1 MTSRVL
7 AVHRSPVHDFSKEP
21 VTEIELVEGHG
32 VAGDAHA
39 GATIQHLH
47 RVAKDPTAPN
57 LRQVHLI
64 HAELLDDLAALGHT
78 VRPGEL
84 GENITTRGVDL
95 LGLPRGTRLVLGTAE
110 VEITGL
116 RNPCSQIN
124 DFQPGLLKQVLRK
137 DTDGQVRRLTGVMG
151 VVTRSGSVAT
161 GDTIIITLPAAP
173 LLPLTT
179 V

>member
-1 MTSRVL
+1 M
-7 AVHRSPVHDFSKEP
+7 
-21 VTEIELVEGHG
+21 
-32 VAGDAHA
+32 
-39 GATIQHLH
+39 
-47 RVAKDPTAPN
+47 
-57 LRQVHLI
+57 
-64 HAELLDDLAALGHT
+64 
-78 VRPGEL
+78 
-84 GENITTRGVDL
+84 
-95 LGLPRGTRLVLGTAE
+95 
-110 VEITGL
+110 EITGL